1 MQIHYRSFS
10 VFLLI
15 AAAACGDGPV
25 TLPTNPDP
33 VARMAVVPCP
43 ITAVDD
49 TCSPPTPPTS
59 TVPIYRWYH
68 GDIGHL
74 FGIDPNEGY
83 QFGYHLEHNPSFYLF
98 DDATPDANVQIF
110 RCWRHNAT
118 NQHFMTTS
126 SSCDGEANVTLEIP
140 DVYGYNTGGY
150 GRAPLYRLSFPGN
163 GDDLVTTSQAER
175 DQIIASG
182 WQYRGILAYVVP
194 AY

>member
-1 MQIHYRSFS
+1 MRPGYRTFCVLS
-10 VFLLI
+10 LLV
-15 AAAACGDGPV
+15 AAACGDDPV
-25 TLPTNPDP
+25 TPLASPGSIAQMD
-33 VARMAVVPCP
+33 VIPCR
-43 ITAVDD
+43 AALDD
-49 TCSPPTPPTS
+49 SCSPPTS
-59 TVPIYRWYH
+59 TVPVYRWYH